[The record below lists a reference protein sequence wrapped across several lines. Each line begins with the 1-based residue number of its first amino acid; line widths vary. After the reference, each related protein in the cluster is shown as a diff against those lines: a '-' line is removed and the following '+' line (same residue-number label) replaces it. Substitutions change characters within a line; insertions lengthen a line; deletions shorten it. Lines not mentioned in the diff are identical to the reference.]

1 MVLQHIVH
9 SIPPTFDE
17 NSRVL
22 VLGSMPSP
30 KSRETQFNYG
40 HPQNRFWRV
49 MARIA
54 DEPVPETN
62 ERKRDFCLRHHIA
75 LWDVLAECDIEGAS
89 DASIKN
95 AKANDLSI
103 ITSTAS
109 IEAVYCTGA
118 KAHDLFRRLD
128 CEQSCG
134 LPAVKLPST
143 SPANAA
149 CSFERLVEA
158 YGMIF
163 EHTHEWAPPTLDV
176 PRVVELERRIDAD
189 GTSLAELMDRAG
201 TALAK
206 RISDILDAIAADAH
220 PSWTT
225 KCSSHKLSNADPAV
239 TFLCGSGNNGGDG
252 WVAAE
257 RLVARGIK
265 VNVITNRMPDE
276 IRAQPAHDAAVRAIA
291 ALETG
296 GASVFANPD
305 EEALADTFGKSRVI
319 VDCIL
324 GTGFDAQ
331 EVKEPYRSWIRLA
344 NEVET
349 AVKLACDVPSGVSA
363 QHGYS
368 AHAVH
373 DRFIAG
379 ETLTMIAPKPGLTA
393 KECGNVRVAPL
404 AYIEPYFS

>member
-1 MVLQHIVH
+1 MVSEHIVH

-22 VLGSMPSP
+22 VLGSIPSP
-30 KSRETQFNYG
+30 KSREIQFNYG

-49 MARIA
+49 LARIA
-54 DEPVPETN
+54 QEPVPSTN

-89 DASIKN
+89 DASIRN
-95 AKANDLSI
+95 AKANDLTI
-103 ITSTAS
+103 ITDAAN
-109 IEAVYCTGA
+109 IEAVFCTGA
-118 KAHDLFRRLD
+118 KAHDLYRRLG
-128 CEQSCG
+128 CEQMCG
-134 LPAVKLPST
+134 LTATKLPST

-149 CSFERLVEA
+149 CSLKKLVEA
-158 YGMIF
+158 YGVILDH
-163 EHTHEWAPPTLDV
+163 EHEWTPPTLDV
-176 PRVVELERRIDAD
+176 PRVVELERQIDAD

-206 RISDILDAIAADAH
+206 RVSDIIDGISTGTYPKNSIAFPCVDDDGQK
-220 PSWTT
+220 PS
-225 KCSSHKLSNADPAV
+225 V

-257 RLVARGIK
+257 ILVTHDVE
-265 VNVITNRMPDE
+265 VNVITYRTPDE
-276 IRAQPAHDAAVRAIA
+276 IRAQPAHDAAVRALE
-291 ALETG
+291 ALKLA
-296 GASVFANPD
+296 GASVLVSPD
-305 EEALADTFGKSRVI
+305 EETLASILGKSHVI

-324 GTGFDAQ
+324 GTGFDAN

-344 NEVET
+344 NDTEA

-363 QHGYS
+363 QHGSS
-368 AHAVH
+368 AHE
-373 DRFIAG
+373 RFIAD
-379 ETLTMIAPKPGLTA
+379 ETITMIAPKPGLAA

>member
-1 MVLQHIVH
+1 MVSEHIVH

-22 VLGSMPSP
+22 VLGSIPSP
-30 KSRETQFNYG
+30 KSRETAFNYG

-49 MARIA
+49 LARIA
-54 DEPVPETN
+54 NEPVPSTN

-95 AKANDLSI
+95 AKPNNLKI
-103 ITSTAS
+103 ITDAAR
-109 IEAVYCTGA
+109 IEAVFCTGA
-118 KAHDLFRRLD
+118 KAHDLYRRLE
-128 CEQSCG
+128 CEQTCG
-134 LPAVKLPST
+134 LPATKLPST

-149 CSFERLVEA
+149 CSLEKLVEA
-158 YGMIF
+158 YGVIF
-163 EHTHEWAPPTLDV
+163 EHEHVWTPPTLDV
-176 PRVVELERRIDAD
+176 PRVVELERQIDAD

-206 RISDILDAIAADAH
+206 RVSNIIDGIVAGSYPKSSIVYPYLDNEGKKA
-220 PSWTT
+220 
-225 KCSSHKLSNADPAV
+225 AV

-257 RLVARGIK
+257 NLVTHDVE
-265 VNVITNRMPDE
+265 VNVITYRTPDE
-276 IRAQPAHDAAVRAIA
+276 IRAQPAHDAAVRALE
-291 ALETG
+291 ALKLA
-296 GASVFANPD
+296 GASALINPD
-305 EEALADTFGKSRVI
+305 EETLASILGKSHVI

-324 GTGFDAQ
+324 GTGFDAN

-344 NEVET
+344 NDTET
-349 AVKLACDVPSGVSA
+349 AAKLACDVPSGVSA
-363 QHGYS
+363 QHGSS
-368 AHAVH
+368 AHE
-373 DRFIAG
+373 RFIAD
-379 ETLTMIAPKPGLTA
+379 ETITMIAPKPGLSA
-393 KECGNVRVAPL
+393 EECGTVRVAPL